1 MTSEAFC
8 SAALAAFVAVFS
20 GPVLAA
26 DNPSADAPIYVLRYA
41 GIVCVKAPCPVWEAV
56 EVGNCTR
63 VNADSIDTVG
73 VMDPD
78 YQANWLQSWLMQNS
92 VTVRGVAAPD
102 PRSEAILFKVLKIL
116 GGPDPRV
123 AGCPPDVWR
132 E

>member
-1 MTSEAFC
+1 MTESC
-8 SAALAAFVAVFS
+8 RSAVLAAFVTLLS
-20 GPVLAA
+20 GPVVAA
-26 DNPSADAPIYVLRYA
+26 NNPSADAPIYVLRYA

-63 VNADSIDTVG
+63 VNADSVDPAG
-73 VMDPD
+73 MSDPD
-78 YQANWLQSWLMQNS
+78 YRSDWLAAWLMQNP

-123 AGCPPDVWR
+123 AACPPDIWR
-132 E
+132 D